1 MDIKIYTDG
10 ASRNNPGESASGYL
24 IINNNEEILECFYNG
39 IKTNNEAEYI
49 AVILAMKKLIS
60 LKEEKN
66 NLVFFSDSKLMVNQ
80 LCGRYKIKKPELIK
94 LNETA
99 LSLSKKFQSCKF
111 NSVLRTEKN
120 IGRVDYALNMLLDK
134 QAKT

>member
-1 MDIKIYTDG
+1 MNIKIYTDG

-24 IINNNEEILECFYNG
+24 ILDNNEEILECFYNG
-39 IKTNNEAEYI
+39 IKTNNEAEYT
-49 AVILAMKKLIS
+49 AVILAMEKLIS
-60 LKEEKN
+60 LKKEKN

-94 LNETA
+94 LNEKA
-99 LSLSKKFQSCKF
+99 LLLSKRFLSCEF

-120 IGRVDYALNMLLDK
+120 IARVDYALNILLDK
-134 QAKT
+134 SAKT